1 MPKEAKGVSNARTT
15 ARSVSNPKDARG
27 FEKRYREEH
36 LPYAGPRLKG
46 ATRVVTKKVMAP
58 PGMTPEF
65 HLMSEVHF
73 PSLSALQAC
82 AGQEGARE
90 ALEHAASISS
100 GGAPRI
106 LIVEE
111 VETGSP

>member
-1 MPKEAKGVSNARTT
+1 MSAQLLVLYPTPTDVK
-15 ARSVSNPKDARG
+15 G

-36 LPYAGPRLKG
+36 LPFAEPRLKG

-58 PGMTPEF
+58 PGATAEF

-73 PSLSALQAC
+73 SSLSALQAC
-82 AGQEGARE
+82 ATQEGARE

-106 LIVEE
+106 LIVED

>member
-1 MPKEAKGVSNARTT
+1 MPAQLLVLYPT
-15 ARSVSNPKDARG
+15 PKDTRD
-27 FEKRYREEH
+27 FDKKYRNEH

-46 ATRVVTKKVMAP
+46 ATKVVTKKVMAP
-58 PGMTPEF
+58 PGAPSQF

-82 AGQEGARE
+82 AALEGARE

-100 GGAPRI
+100 GGAPQI
-106 LIVEE
+106 LIVED
-111 VETGSP
+111 VEP